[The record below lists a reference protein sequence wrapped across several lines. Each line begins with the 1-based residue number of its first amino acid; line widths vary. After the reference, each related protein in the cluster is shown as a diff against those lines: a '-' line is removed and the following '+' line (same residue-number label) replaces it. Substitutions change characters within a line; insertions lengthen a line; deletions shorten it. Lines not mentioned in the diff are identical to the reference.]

1 MNTKRNALRAV
12 VALASLSAMRCSDAR
27 EACMS
32 SSWNGAHTSK
42 LYVDTLTEA
51 VLSADNPHVDRQ
63 LSLTLSGL
71 PKLWAPAGAIVNA
84 HLTLAA
90 SWSYLG
96 LDSPPVGLEYPRLQL
111 QFDNTTQTAI
121 ETTPTETKKTVR
133 VELFDADC
141 DDAGAPCCPYGSREC
156 TADLRLSV
164 DQARAGTFPDLQL
177 KLQFW
182 SEVTVDNCPL
192 EDNKPQLQLLEVMP

>member
-12 VALASLSAMRCSDAR
+12 VALAALSAMHCSDAR

-51 VLSADNPHVDRQ
+51 VLSADNPHVERQ

-71 PKLWAPAGAIVNA
+71 PKLWAPAGAILNA
-84 HLTLAA
+84 SLTLAA

-96 LDSPPVGLEYPRLQL
+96 LDSPPEGLEYPQL
-111 QFDNTTQTAI
+111 RFGFDNTTQAAI
-121 ETTPTETKKTVR
+121 ETMPTDTKRTVR
-133 VELFDADC
+133 VELFDTDC
-141 DDAGAPCCPYGSREC
+141 DDAGAPCCAYGSQEC
-156 TADLRLSV
+156 TADLELSV

-192 EDNKPQLQLLEVMP
+192 EDNKPQLQLLEVGP